1 MPASRAKEERR
12 VIVLAHCASSQQ
24 VDGSTAVLLYVGVAI
39 ALTAGASVYVQYI
52 GITDT
57 IELYSREGEGSSGM
71 GVSEREGGG
80 CGGGGAAAVA
90 ALTVLSCEALMARSV
105 LSVHCAKTIAS

>member
-1 MPASRAKEERR
+1 
-12 VIVLAHCASSQQ
+12 
-24 VDGSTAVLLYVGVAI
+24 
-39 ALTAGASVYVQYI
+39 
-52 GITDT
+52 
-57 IELYSREGEGSSGM
+57 M

-105 LSVHCAKTIAS
+105 LSVHCAKTIDS